1 MEPERVSMTSPASRK
16 PKAASFS
23 STKQQIEKIHTHKGL
38 VGSIIEKGFSSS
50 SSSSSNPQKPSVIS
64 FPQPT
69 VLPFPVARH
78 RSHGPHWNPLHVA
91 PEFEE
96 EVDNDE
102 TEYAPLSAFANPIE
116 RKEKKGLDFSRPRNF
131 VSRGD
136 SAVPKSTEE
145 KNKKILSTSFS
156 PCCDDTFEESV
167 QGSSVKR
174 VKPSTHLVR
183 QNDEPGMQFSQ
194 SNGMELAAGGTEK
207 LGDDDW
213 ETEMLMLNRQGF
225 GSTMEDIHAEN
236 VARLKQMSPE
246 EIEDAQKEIVG
257 KMNPAIVEMLKKRGQ
272 KKYGSREGIASGQEK
287 GDQNMFSDY
296 LVESGKNLGK
306 NNAGNEPSSQ
316 GVKVTG
322 MTASHAGWVSAGQV
336 KSNSWKIWN
345 ERVEKVREL
354 RFTLEG
360 DLFDVDSYQASSG
373 CKPEGVQP
381 DVGNVAERDLLRTE
395 GDPAALGYSIK
406 ELIALIRSMVPAQ
419 RAIALKVIDS
429 ILNKALVNLLNDK
442 GWFDAKQDILSNHV
456 DWCAIWAYALG
467 PEPQLVLSLR
477 IALDDNHNSVVLAC
491 AKVIQCILSCD
502 MNESFFNVAEK
513 VPSMQKVLCTAPIF
527 RSRAEIDSSF
537 LQGGFWKYSTKP
549 ANILSSNMD
558 NEDEAEENHTIQDDI
573 VVAGQDV
580 AAGLVRMG
588 VLPRICYLLEMEP
601 IPALVE
607 CLLSLLIGLARHSPT
622 CSNAIF
628 QCPRLIQ
635 NVVSILTRQ
644 GMMELPCQIKAITVL
659 KVLSQ
664 MDRRL
669 CLNFVKGGVF
679 QQVMWHWYRNLK
691 TIDQWVESGK
701 EHCKLTAVLMVEQLR
716 LWKVCISY
724 GYCVTFFAD
733 FFPNMCLWLSRPTFS
748 KLLKFNVLDEFAH
761 ITREAYLTLGALAE
775 WLPCLH
781 SVDQLIKQDTDLGD
795 DAVETWSWS
804 HVLPMIDLAI
814 SWLSIND
821 IPYVLI
827 ACCFEENDIYN
838 SSASSMIWVISAV
851 LHMLCCVF
859 FKMSPSRADDMN
871 NSTSLPWLPEFVP
884 KVGTEI
890 VKNRFLS
897 ITGLSDISPKG
908 NTGCSLVERLCF
920 LRHQNNFDM
929 ALSSL
934 SCLHGLIKLVSLID
948 GCIQRARNACNIQLL
963 AENSLDMEGK
973 VLAEGVIKWTRE
985 DLIRVLDVFGN
996 LVSTEWPMIQ
1006 SLETFGRGGPA
1017 PGVGVGWGSP
1027 GGGFWSLNILQAQED
1042 ARLVLE
1048 LFKTLPIVHER
1059 DSTRVEAMNPAFGE
1073 SPNPMNLVLHRV
1085 NCVLAV
1091 CLVAGPGA
1099 RVIMEAALNIL
1110 FQSPVLKYLGL
1121 SLHHFLQLDKRLKS
1135 FKWQYEDKDYLLFSK
1150 ILNSHFRERWL
1161 SIKTK
1166 SSGDAD
1172 ERYQSH
1178 GFPRK
1183 SAVLETIHEA
1193 QENEE
1198 IPELSFK
1205 DTAFS
1210 SFCIQWVHQRMPVP
1224 THWFLSAIC
1233 SIGEQK
1239 NSGLNSSNEL
1249 EVAKSGLFFLLCL
1262 EALSSSMF
1270 AIQECPTSH
1279 VSLVWKL
1286 HALSMSLHVNM
1297 AVLEEERT
1305 RDVFESLQEVYGKQ
1319 LDELRH
1325 KEKQE
1330 FHDSSLKTHDNP
1342 SEVLSF
1348 QSQIN
1353 EGYSTFVENL
1363 IVQFGA
1369 VSYGDILFGRQVAIY
1384 LHRSVDSPIRL
1395 SAWNALSNSYL
1406 LELLPPLEM
1415 CFSEAEG
1422 YLEPPE
1428 DNVAI
1433 LEAYAKSWTSGS
1445 LDKAF
1450 TRGSLSFSLA
1460 LHHLCSFLFNSLSP
1474 DKLNLRN
1481 KLTKSLLRSYSY
1493 KQHNFSMLL
1502 HLVKYKLPVSED
1514 PLHTMEII
1522 RRFELLMATCEG
1534 NSSLIAVVEN
1544 LKSAL

>member
-1 MEPERVSMTSPASRK
+1 
-16 PKAASFS
+16 
-23 STKQQIEKIHTHKGL
+23 
-38 VGSIIEKGFSSS
+38 
-50 SSSSSNPQKPSVIS
+50 
-64 FPQPT
+64 
-69 VLPFPVARH
+69 
-78 RSHGPHWNPLHVA
+78 
-91 PEFEE
+91 
-96 EVDNDE
+96 
-102 TEYAPLSAFANPIE
+102 
-116 RKEKKGLDFSRPRNF
+116 
-131 VSRGD
+131 
-136 SAVPKSTEE
+136 
-145 KNKKILSTSFS
+145 
-156 PCCDDTFEESV
+156 
-167 QGSSVKR
+167 
-174 VKPSTHLVR
+174 
-183 QNDEPGMQFSQ
+183 
-194 SNGMELAAGGTEK
+194 
-207 LGDDDW
+207 
-213 ETEMLMLNRQGF
+213 
-225 GSTMEDIHAEN
+225 
-236 VARLKQMSPE
+236 
-246 EIEDAQKEIVG
+246 
-257 KMNPAIVEMLKKRGQ
+257 
-272 KKYGSREGIASGQEK
+272 
-287 GDQNMFSDY
+287 
-296 LVESGKNLGK
+296 
-306 NNAGNEPSSQ
+306 
-316 GVKVTG
+316 
-322 MTASHAGWVSAGQV
+322 
-336 KSNSWKIWN
+336 
-345 ERVEKVREL
+345 
-354 RFTLEG
+354 
-360 DLFDVDSYQASSG
+360 
-373 CKPEGVQP
+373 
-381 DVGNVAERDLLRTE
+381 
-395 GDPAALGYSIK
+395 
-406 ELIALIRSMVPAQ
+406 
-419 RAIALKVIDS
+419 
-429 ILNKALVNLLNDK
+429 
-442 GWFDAKQDILSNHV
+442 
-456 DWCAIWAYALG
+456 
-467 PEPQLVLSLR
+467 
-477 IALDDNHNSVVLAC
+477 
-491 AKVIQCILSCD
+491 
-502 MNESFFNVAEK
+502 
-513 VPSMQKVLCTAPIF
+513 
-527 RSRAEIDSSF
+527 
-537 LQGGFWKYSTKP
+537 
-549 ANILSSNMD
+549 
-558 NEDEAEENHTIQDDI
+558 
-573 VVAGQDV
+573 
-580 AAGLVRMG
+580 MG
-588 VLPRICYLLEMEP
+588 P

-628 QCPRLIQ
+628 ECPRLIQ

-659 KVLSQ
+659 KIFTCTPEGLAIDYNFLLPLPSASPAPLIASLTRPPPPPAVSPTSTSLSRPPKAHRPKPQRHIPLHPHYLGKLCMGDPDVDHGFLYDDQGRVDILGSPFFDVEFGNDRTADEYVDRIIYQLSLAIEDRISSGRWYISGSSSTLKSAISSCMANPELEHGFVYNDQGQVDLIKSPFFDVNLEINHTVEEYVSRRCLNGSSNNEKELSIKVLSQ

-669 CLNFVKGGVF
+669 CLNFVKGGIF

-748 KLLKFNVLDEFAH
+748 KLLEFNVLDEFAH

-827 ACCFEENDIYN
+827 ARRFEENDIYN
-838 SSASSMIWVISAV
+838 SSESSMIWVISAV

-859 FKMSPSRADDMN
+859 FKMSPTRADDMN
-871 NSTSLPWLPEFVP
+871 NTTSLPWLPEFVP

-920 LRHQNNFDM
+920 LRHQNNFDL

-996 LVSTEWPMIQ
+996 LVSAEWPMIQ

-1048 LFKTLPIVHER
+1048 LFKILPIVHER
-1059 DSTRVEAMNPAFGE
+1059 DFTRVEAMNPAFGK

-1110 FQSPVLKYLGL
+1110 FQPPVFKYLDL

-1205 DTAFS
+1205 DTSFS

-1233 SIGEQK
+1233 SIGEQKK

-1270 AIQECPTSH
+1270 AIQESPTSH

-1330 FHDSSLKTHDNP
+1330 FHDSSSKTHDNP

-1348 QSQIN
+1348 QSKIN

-1363 IVQFGA
+1363 IEQFGA
-1369 VSYGDILFGRQVAIY
+1369 VSYGDIIFGRQVAIY

-1406 LELLPPLEM
+1406 LELIPPLEM

-1428 DNVAI
+1428 KHFARGF
-1433 LEAYAKSWTSGS
+1433 L
-1445 LDKAF
+1445 LD
-1450 TRGSLSFSLA
+1450 
-1460 LHHLCSFLFNSLSP
+1460 
-1474 DKLNLRN
+1474 
-1481 KLTKSLLRSYSY
+1481 RSIGPA
-1493 KQHNFSMLL
+1493 MLL

-1514 PLHTMEII
+1514 PLHTIEII
-1522 RRFELLMATCEG
+1522 QRFELLMATCEG

-1544 LKSAL
+1544 LKSTL